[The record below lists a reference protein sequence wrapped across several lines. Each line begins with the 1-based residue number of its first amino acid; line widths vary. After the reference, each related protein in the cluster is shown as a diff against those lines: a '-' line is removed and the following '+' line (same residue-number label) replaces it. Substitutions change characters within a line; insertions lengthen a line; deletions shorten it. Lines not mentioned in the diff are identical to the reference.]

1 MNHLA
6 AFVMM
11 FIMGLETNLNVKH
24 QIPEFIHSVYMWFIC
39 PFMVLP
45 FMALIYF
52 EHQTKRNRI
61 EMAFFSILG
70 FWFGYL
76 IFP

>member
-1 MNHLA
+1 
-6 AFVMM
+6 
-11 FIMGLETNLNVKH
+11 
-24 QIPEFIHSVYMWFIC
+24 VYMWFIC
-39 PFMVLP
+39 PFMVFP

-52 EHQTKRNRI
+52 EHETKRNRI